1 MTTTATKPS
10 DYLHIAVWVRQLGS
24 MRYYIVDQQERAFA
38 AGAPINAI
46 YERSE
51 PGGTR
56 SGVWVTVDECVP
68 HRRDTSTPRW
78 KRCARRCKIAK
89 LYSRIAANTE
99 SRKSAGPMLP
109 SGSPLPTACF

>member
-10 DYLHIAVWVRQLGS
+10 DYLHIAVWGRQLGS

-46 YERSE
+46 YERSG

-68 HRRDTSTPRW
+68 HRRDHVNAEVETLRAALQ
-78 KRCARRCKIAK
+78 KRK
-89 LYSRIAANTE
+89 AA
-99 SRKSAGPMLP
+99 
-109 SGSPLPTACF
+109 